1 IGSGSL
7 VFFLTVVYN
16 DFYNQ
21 PAIVVEAPRVEAAKD
36 GVSTTFT
43 VRNEGRAPA
52 NNLRLTISTTDKI
65 IDHRLVS
72 NDEEISL
79 TQPSSMSIIG
89 QIPRL
94 TENAEVAVFATVNAT
109 EKDSLF
115 KITLTFDAGSAKY
128 IYSISDPVL
137 EAERALSLSI
147 IAAIFSGSI
156 AIAGFLLSLRT
167 TRFGTSETSKSEY
180 RASETITILG
190 KVKSSQEE
198 SVILISNKF
207 K

>member
-1 IGSGSL
+1 MLRGVPQTLLRHYLLVDPCLQQGKIIIVDSKPALSDIGEPRFTWWKLITTIIGSGSL

-21 PAIVVEAPRVEAAKD
+21 PAIVVEAPRVEAVKD

-65 IDHRLVS
+65 VDHRVVS

-79 TQPSSMSIIG
+79 TQTSFTSIVG

-94 TENAEVAVFATVNAT
+94 TENAEVAVFAAVNAT

-115 KITLTFDAGSAKY
+115 KITLTFDEGSTKY

-137 EAERALSLSI
+137 EAERALSLS
-147 IAAIFSGSI
+147 
-156 AIAGFLLSLRT
+156 
-167 TRFGTSETSKSEY
+167 
-180 RASETITILG
+180 
-190 KVKSSQEE
+190 
-198 SVILISNKF
+198 
-207 K
+207 